1 MQALDGGREF
11 DEKAIVSLTRRQ
23 LEVVTLL
30 CEGLN
35 TKQIARR
42 LGVVPAVVS
51 NHLLAV
57 RKANGLKNV
66 AQIGMAAE
74 RAGIASSR
82 ISS

>member
-1 MQALDGGREF
+1 MDAPRRLTASANSTTTRT
-11 DEKAIVSLTRRQ
+11 VSLTRRQ

-74 RAGIASSR
+74 RAGIAQ
-82 ISS
+82 I

>member
-1 MQALDGGREF
+1 
-11 DEKAIVSLTRRQ
+11 VSLTNRQ
-23 LEVVTLL
+23 REVVTLL

-57 RKANGLKNV
+57 RKANGLKNI
-66 AQIGMAAE
+66 AQIGMAAQ
-74 RAGIASSR
+74 RAGLVQLDLPAPRDSR
-82 ISS
+82 

>member
-1 MQALDGGREF
+1 
-11 DEKAIVSLTRRQ
+11 VSLTHRQ
-23 LEVVTLL
+23 REVVTLL

-57 RKANGLKNV
+57 RKANGLKNI

-74 RAGIASSR
+74 RAGIAQAGKD
-82 ISS
+82 

>member
-1 MQALDGGREF
+1 MRSE
-11 DEKAIVSLTRRQ
+11 ITVSLTHRQ
-23 LEVVTLL
+23 REVVTLL

-57 RKANGLKNV
+57 RKANGLKNT
-66 AQIGMAAE
+66 AQIGMAAHQ
-74 RAGIASSR
+74 AGIAQLSPEDSERSR
-82 ISS
+82 